1 MHFILRFKYHMFNAP
16 GWLLLPKG
24 VAGVDGA
31 NKISCGWRLYVLR
44 FLIYVLQRN
53 EQYKKI

>member
-31 NKISCGWRLYVLR
+31 NKISCG
-44 FLIYVLQRN
+44 
-53 EQYKKI
+53 